1 MVRALYRP
9 GRDRLPDGDGL
20 PPRDFPPG
28 QSAWQEAGDL
38 LADPESGRLMRP
50 LHADDQQYSDL
61 VNERLRTMTL
71 AERVDIEIELTQRF
85 RRAHSFDYDPLKF

>member
-9 GRDRLPDGDGL
+9 GRERLPDGDGL
-20 PPRDFPPG
+20 PPRDFQPG
-28 QSAWQEAGDL
+28 QAAWQEAGDL

-50 LHADDQQYSDL
+50 LHADDQQYSEL

-71 AERVDIEIELTQRF
+71 TERVDIEIELTQRF
-85 RRAHSFDYDPLKF
+85 RRAHSFDYDPLMF